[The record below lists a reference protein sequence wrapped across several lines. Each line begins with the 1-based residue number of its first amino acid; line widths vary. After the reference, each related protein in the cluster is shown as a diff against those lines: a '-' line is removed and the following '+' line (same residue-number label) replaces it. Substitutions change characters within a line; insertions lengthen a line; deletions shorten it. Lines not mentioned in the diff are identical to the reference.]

1 MGPLLAIGMQLLPD
15 LIGILARDQS
25 GSATDKVLNAIKEA
39 TPGIDDPVQAQK
51 KINEDPVL
59 REKLQNDLA
68 AIALEETKEQNRASE
83 EAERIALEFDRL
95 EVEDRERQRQQ
106 DYRQYLRDL
115 QDRQEARGM
124 QVKLAEDHSP
134 LAWVAP
140 IMAFVLVL
148 MIWYLL
154 HGILTAHDQ
163 VVNKDVFNVV
173 LGALVTAFT
182 TVVAYYFGSSLGSS
196 KKDDALKS
204 GALMTNP
211 KHHAA
216 EPDDGSPSPATP
228 GDGTSS
234 GPTGP
239 RPSGKDSG
247 PGGAQK
253 SSWAVRPVSGPL
265 SQFRAKAPVIMQK
278 LVGELGL
285 RDEQAAGILGN
296 IGHECMGF
304 QSLQEVKPIRGGQGG
319 WGWCQWT
326 GPRRREFEK
335 WATDN
340 NLGLSSDDANYGFL
354 VHELQGSMASSLRI
368 LKEAP
373 TLEAATRVFMKSF
386 ENPLARVAGLP
397 SRLKYANLALKEYKG
412 G

>member
-25 GSATDKVLNAIKEA
+25 GSATDKVVNAIKQA

-51 KINEDPVL
+51 KINEDPAL

-68 AIALEETKEQNRASE
+68 AIALAETKEQNRANE
-83 EAERIALEFDRL
+83 EAERISLEFDRL
-95 EVEDRERQRQQ
+95 EVEDRERQRQE

-115 QDRQEARGM
+115 QDRQDARGM
-124 QVKLAEDHSP
+124 QAKLAEDHSP

-211 KHHAA
+211 KHRVA
-216 EPDDGSPSPATP
+216 EPDDGSPSPVTP
-228 GDGTSS
+228 SDGTSG
-234 GPTGP
+234 GPIGP
-239 RPSGKDSG
+239 RPSRQDS
-247 PGGAQK
+247 
-253 SSWAVRPVSGPL
+253 RPQRAISGPL
-265 SQFRAKAPVIMQK
+265 SQFRAKAPGIMQK

-285 RDEQAAGILGN
+285 QDEQAAGVLGN

-304 QSLQEVKPIRGGQGG
+304 QSLQEVKPIRGGEGG

-326 GPRRREFEK
+326 GPRRRAFEK

-340 NLGLSSDDANYGFL
+340 NLDLSSDDANYGFL

-386 ENPLARVAGLP
+386 ENPLAAVAGLP
-397 SRLKYANLALKEYKG
+397 SRLKYANLALKEYQG

>member
-25 GSATDKVLNAIKEA
+25 GSATDKVVNAIKQA

-51 KINEDPVL
+51 KINEDPAL

-68 AIALEETKEQNRASE
+68 AIALAETKEQNRANE
-83 EAERIALEFDRL
+83 EAERITLEFDRL
-95 EVEDRERQRQQ
+95 EVEDRERQRQE

-115 QDRQEARGM
+115 QDRQDARGM
-124 QVKLAEDHSP
+124 QAKLAEDHSP

-204 GALMTNP
+204 GVLMTNP

-216 EPDDGSPSPATP
+216 EPDDGSP
-228 GDGTSS
+228 
-234 GPTGP
+234 
-239 RPSGKDSG
+239 RPNS
-247 PGGAQK
+247 
-253 SSWAVRPVSGPL
+253 
-265 SQFRAKAPVIMQK
+265 
-278 LVGELGL
+278 
-285 RDEQAAGILGN
+285 
-296 IGHECMGF
+296 
-304 QSLQEVKPIRGGQGG
+304 
-319 WGWCQWT
+319 
-326 GPRRREFEK
+326 
-335 WATDN
+335 
-340 NLGLSSDDANYGFL
+340 
-354 VHELQGSMASSLRI
+354 
-368 LKEAP
+368 
-373 TLEAATRVFMKSF
+373 
-386 ENPLARVAGLP
+386 
-397 SRLKYANLALKEYKG
+397 
-412 G
+412 

>member
-15 LIGILARDQS
+15 LIGVLTGDQS
-25 GSATDKVLNAIKEA
+25 GSAKDKVIKAIKD
-39 TPGIDDPVQAQK
+39 TTGYDDPILAQK
-51 KINEDPVL
+51 KINDDPAV
-59 REKLQNDLA
+59 KAQLQKDLA
-68 AIALEETKEQNRASE
+68 DIALEETKEQNRAH
-83 EAERIALEFDRL
+83 EAAEQINLEFQRL
-95 EVEDRERQRQQ
+95 EVEDRERQRQE
-106 DYRQYLRDL
+106 DHLRYLRDL

-154 HGILTAHDQ
+154 HGILTARDQ

-211 KHHAA
+211 KRHPA
-216 EPDDGSPSPATP
+216 EPDDGSPSPSTP
-228 GDGTSS
+228 RDDTAG

-239 RPSGKDSG
+239 RPCRNDSG
-247 PGGAQK
+247 QGGARK
-253 SSWAVRPVSGPL
+253 SSWTVRPVSGPL

-285 RDEQAAGILGN
+285 KDEQAAGVLGN

-304 QSLQEVKPIRGGQGG
+304 QSLQEVKPIRGGAGG

-326 GPRRREFEK
+326 GPRRKEFEK

-354 VHELQGSMASSLRI
+354 VHELKGSMAPSLR
-368 LKEAP
+368 LLEEAP

-386 ENPLARVAGLP
+386 ENPLASVAGLP
-397 SRLKYANLALKEYKG
+397 SRLNYANLALKEYRG

>member
-25 GSATDKVLNAIKEA
+25 GSATDKVVNAIKQA

-51 KINEDPVL
+51 KINEDPAL

-68 AIALEETKEQNRASE
+68 AIALAETKEQNRANE
-83 EAERIALEFDRL
+83 EAERISLEFDRL
-95 EVEDRERQRQQ
+95 EVQDRERQRQE

-115 QDRQEARGM
+115 QDRQDARGM
-124 QVKLAEDHSP
+124 QAKLAEDHSP

-211 KHHAA
+211 KHRAA
-216 EPDDGSPSPATP
+216 EPDDGSPATP
-228 GDGTSS
+228 SDGTSS
-234 GPTGP
+234 GPSGP
-239 RPSGKDSG
+239 RPSRKDSG
-247 PGGAQK
+247 AGRA
-253 SSWAVRPVSGPL
+253 VSGPL

-285 RDEQAAGILGN
+285 RDEQAAGVLGN

-304 QSLQEVKPIRGGQGG
+304 QSLQEVKPIRGGEGG

-326 GPRRREFEK
+326 GPRRRAFEK

-340 NLGLSSDDANYGFL
+340 NFDLSSDDANYGFL

-386 ENPLARVAGLP
+386 ENPLATVAGLP
-397 SRLKYANLALKEYKG
+397 SRLKYANLALKEYQG

>member
-25 GSATDKVLNAIKEA
+25 GAATDKVVNAIKQA

-51 KINEDPVL
+51 KINEDPAL

-68 AIALEETKEQNRASE
+68 AIALAETKEQNRANE
-83 EAERIALEFDRL
+83 EAERITLEFDRL
-95 EVEDRERQRQQ
+95 EVEDRERQRQE

-115 QDRQEARGM
+115 QDRQDARGM
-124 QVKLAEDHSP
+124 QAKLAEDHSP

-154 HGILTAHDQ
+154 HGILTADDQ

-204 GALMTNP
+204 GVLMTNP

-216 EPDDGSPSPATP
+216 EPDDGSPATP
-228 GDGTSS
+228 SDGTSS

-239 RPSGKDSG
+239 RASRKDSG
-247 PGGAQK
+247 AGRA
-253 SSWAVRPVSGPL
+253 VSGPL

-285 RDEQAAGILGN
+285 RDEQAAGVLGN

-304 QSLQEVKPIRGGQGG
+304 QSLQEVKPIRGGEGG

-326 GPRRREFEK
+326 GPPAEGLREVG
-335 WATDN
+335 D
-340 NLGLSSDDANYGFL
+340 
-354 VHELQGSMASSLRI
+354 R
-368 LKEAP
+368 
-373 TLEAATRVFMKSF
+373 
-386 ENPLARVAGLP
+386 
-397 SRLKYANLALKEYKG
+397 
-412 G
+412 

>member
-1 MGPLLAIGMQLLPD
+1 MGPLLAIAMQLLPD
-15 LIGILARDQS
+15 LIGVLTGDQA
-25 GSATDKVLNAIKEA
+25 GSAKDKITKAITDI
-39 TPGIDDPVQAQK
+39 TGTDDPVQAQK
-51 KINEDPVL
+51 KITEEPAV
-59 REKLQNDLA
+59 KVQLQKDLA
-68 AIALEETKEQNRASE
+68 DIAFEETKEQNRAR
-83 EAERIALEFDRL
+83 EAAEQIDLEFQRL
-95 EVEDRERQRQQ
+95 EVADRERQRQE

-115 QDRQEARGM
+115 QDRQEARGV

-140 IMAFVLVL
+140 IMAFALVL

-154 HGILTAHDQ
+154 HGILTARDQ

-196 KKDDALKS
+196 KKDEALKS

-211 KHHAA
+211 KQHAA
-216 EPDDGSPSPATP
+216 GPDDESPSPGAP
-228 GDGTSS
+228 KEGTSG
-234 GPTGP
+234 GPSGP
-239 RPSGKDSG
+239 RPTGKNSGVVG
-247 PGGAQK
+247 TQK

-278 LVGELGL
+278 LVGDLSL
-285 RDEQAAGILGN
+285 KDEQAAGILGN

-304 QSLQEVKPIRGGQGG
+304 QSLQEVKPIRGGEGG

-326 GPRRREFEK
+326 GPRRKAFEK

-340 NLGLSSDDANYGFL
+340 DLGLSSDDANYGFL
-354 VHELQGSMASSLRI
+354 VHELQGSMAGSLNS
-368 LKEAP
+368 LKQAS

-386 ENPLARVAGLP
+386 ENPLASVAGLP
-397 SRLKYANLALKEYKG
+397 SRIKYANLALSEYKG

>member
-25 GSATDKVLNAIKEA
+25 GSATDKVVNAIKQA

-51 KINEDPVL
+51 KINEDPAL

-68 AIALEETKEQNRASE
+68 AIALAETKEQNRANE
-83 EAERIALEFDRL
+83 EAERITLEFDRL

-115 QDRQEARGM
+115 QDRQDARGM
-124 QVKLAEDHSP
+124 QAKLAEDHSP

-204 GALMTNP
+204 GVLMTNP

-228 GDGTSS
+228 SDGTSS

-239 RPSGKDSG
+239 RPSRKDSG
-247 PGGAQK
+247 AGRA
-253 SSWAVRPVSGPL
+253 VSGPL

-285 RDEQAAGILGN
+285 RDEQAAGVLGN

-304 QSLQEVKPIRGGQGG
+304 QSLQEVKPIRGGEGG

-326 GPRRREFEK
+326 GPRRRAFEK

-340 NLGLSSDDANYGFL
+340 NFDLSSDDANYGFL

-386 ENPLARVAGLP
+386 ENPLATVAGLP
-397 SRLKYANLALKEYKG
+397 SRLKYANLALKEYQG